1 MKKKTLRHFV
11 ILMIFALTVVIA
23 GSSVAAAPTDP
34 VINEFVAN
42 HTGADSQAFVEVFGD
57 PSTDYSVFTVL
68 EIEGDSTGAGVID
81 AVLPVGTTNAGGYWI
96 DDEDMEN
103 GTITIILVENF
114 SGSKGADL
122 DTNNDGTLDSTPW
135 SRIVDDVA
143 TTDGGGSDRTYS
155 STVLGPF
162 FDGNPFGAGG
172 ASRLPNGADTD
183 ATADWTRND
192 FDGFGFPGFP
202 GSPALGEAENTPD
215 AVNVAI
221 TVPTDPVGVCGDPAT
236 LIHAIQGSGLVSPD
250 VGSIREIE
258 GIVTGDFADTSTG
271 LSGFFMQEETADFD
285 G

>member
-114 SGSKGADL
+114 SGSKGA
-122 DTNNDGTLDSTPW
+122 
-135 SRIVDDVA
+135 
-143 TTDGGGSDRTYS
+143 
-155 STVLGPF
+155 
-162 FDGNPFGAGG
+162 
-172 ASRLPNGADTD
+172 RL
-183 ATADWTRND
+183 
-192 FDGFGFPGFP
+192 
-202 GSPALGEAENTPD
+202 
-215 AVNVAI
+215 
-221 TVPTDPVGVCGDPAT
+221 DPVV
-236 LIHAIQGSGLVSPD
+236 
-250 VGSIREIE
+250 
-258 GIVTGDFADTSTG
+258 ADRR
-271 LSGFFMQEETADFD
+271 
-285 G
+285 